1 VPVRRAELLS
11 PALIAVAVV
20 VAIVAVSAVALR
32 VRAVAVQM
40 VGGSQCHGIVGA
52 LAARVAV

>member
-1 VPVRRAELLS
+1 MPVRRAELLS
-11 PALIAVAVV
+11 PTPIALAVV
-20 VAIVAVSAVALR
+20 VEIVAVSAVAAQL
-32 VRAVAVQM
+32 